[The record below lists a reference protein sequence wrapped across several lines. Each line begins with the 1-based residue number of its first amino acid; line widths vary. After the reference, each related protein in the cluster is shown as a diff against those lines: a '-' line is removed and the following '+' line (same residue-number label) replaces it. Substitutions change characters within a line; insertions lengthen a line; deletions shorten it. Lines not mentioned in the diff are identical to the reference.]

1 MIWIESFLSIW
12 ALVAIR
18 LLAQGHKAGPIV
30 GWIGQVLWVSMWIY
44 TGQYG
49 FILIDVGLG
58 YIYLE
63 AYLKGKVRK
72 IK

>member
-1 MIWIESFLSIW
+1 MIWIESFLSVW

-18 LLAQGHKAGPIV
+18 MLAQGHRLGPIV
-30 GWIGQVLWVSMWIY
+30 GWLGQVLWVSMLIY

-63 AYLKGKVRK
+63 AYWKGRNNA
-72 IK
+72 

>member
-1 MIWIESFLSIW
+1 M
-12 ALVAIR
+12 
-18 LLAQGHKAGPIV
+18 LAQGHRLGPIV
-30 GWIGQVLWVSMWIY
+30 GWLGQVLWVSMWIY

-63 AYLKGKVRK
+63 AYLKGRK
-72 IK
+72 NA

>member
-1 MIWIESFLSIW
+1 M
-12 ALVAIR
+12 
-18 LLAQGHKAGPIV
+18 LAQGHKAGPIV

-44 TGQYG
+44 TEQYG

-63 AYLKGKVRK
+63 AYLKGKK
-72 IK
+72 NA